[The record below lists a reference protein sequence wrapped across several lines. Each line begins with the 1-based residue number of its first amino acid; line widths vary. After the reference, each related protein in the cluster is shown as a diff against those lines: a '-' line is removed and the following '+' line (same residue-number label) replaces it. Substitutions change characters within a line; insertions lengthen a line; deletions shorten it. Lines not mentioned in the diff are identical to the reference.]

1 MDPDLDPVQAIARV
15 FSEPSNHDPQTSRLR
30 NQTMFFTHLR
40 CDLEPDI
47 TKPASSNIVVS
58 SDLDPDPSAGLDSGG
73 VIAQG
78 FRRPSNHDPHTSRFR
93 NQTRSFT
100 PISCGIEPDITK
112 PPYRKISVSS
122 DMDPDPSASLNSGG
136 VIDQGFRGPFLI
148 NSSRPDFE
156 KVDEGRKISSQ
167 LWLRMTGYLNYIS
180 SRYVFISCFIS
191 LIK

>member
-1 MDPDLDPVQAIARV
+1 MDPDLDPVQPIARV

-47 TKPASSNIVVS
+47 TKPAFINIVVS

-93 NQTRSFT
+93 NQTRFVT
-100 PISCGIEPDITK
+100 PLSCDLETEITN
-112 PPYRKISVSS
+112 PTSRKIIVSY
-122 DMDPDPSASLNSGG
+122 DMVPDPSASLDSKG
-136 VIDQGFRGPFLI
+136 LI
-148 NSSRPDFE
+148 A
-156 KVDEGRKISSQ
+156 KG
-167 LWLRMTGYLNYIS
+167 
-180 SRYVFISCFIS
+180 
-191 LIK
+191 